1 MEQINGMLT
10 EQEIAAADACLRK
23 ALELGADKVRIT
35 LNKSLM
41 ELFGTLNGE
50 LDKVSHC
57 LDRSVSVCL
66 FVDGR
71 FGSFST
77 NRLVE
82 SELDDFLKKAIATV
96 RMLAEDPCRDLPDP
110 SRTAKNAVTGKE
122 LGLYDK
128 TYPALTSDERLKM
141 ALDAAI
147 FKKHSGDG
155 LISEEGEY
163 SDSIFDSLALDSN
176 GMRCR
181 HTETSFEYG
190 VEVTVQDAEGN
201 RFSSYWWDASP
212 MLKDLNIKDCGETA
226 FRRAMS
232 QTGPVKIESGKYSM
246 VIDSEVASR
255 LVTPVL
261 NALGGY
267 SLQQKNS
274 FMLDSLGKKMFP
286 EWLNICDRPA
296 SVGETGSRLFDSEGV
311 ATAETPIIEKGVVK
325 EYFINTYISRKT
337 GLDPTVEDAVRPVL
351 LPCAA
356 PSVAGKVIS
365 AGSVTG
371 TQLVADPV
379 VQPRSVAVE
388 ATCGKEELM
397 RLVGDGILVTG
408 FNGGNSNSATGDF
421 SFGVEGFLFRDGRI
435 VHPVREML
443 ITGNLL
449 TLWNNLLAA
458 GNDARFCKSKLI
470 PTLAF
475 GNVDFSG

>member
-1 MEQINGMLT
+1 MEEINGMLT
-10 EQEIAAADACLRK
+10 EQEIKVAGICLRK
-23 ALELGADKVRIT
+23 ALELGADKARVT

-50 LDKVSHC
+50 LDKVNHC
-57 LDRSVSVCL
+57 LDRSVSICL
-66 FVDGR
+66 FVDGK

-77 NRLVE
+77 NRLEE
-82 SELDDFLKKAIATV
+82 SELDGFIKKAIATV
-96 RMLAEDPCRDLPDP
+96 RMLADDPCRDLPAP
-110 SRTAKNAVTGKE
+110 SRTSKNAVTGME
-122 LGLYDK
+122 LGLYDSE
-128 TYPALTSDERLKM
+128 YPTLTSDERLRM

-147 FKKHSGDG
+147 FKKHCGNG

-163 SDSIFDSLALDSN
+163 SDSIFDSLVIDSN
-176 GMRCR
+176 GLRCR

-190 VEVTVQDAEGN
+190 VEVTVQDMDGN
-201 RFSSYWWDASP
+201 RFSGYWWDATP
-212 MLKDLNIKDCGETA
+212 MRKDLTIKDCGETA

-232 QTGPVKIESGKYSM
+232 RIGSVKVGSGKYDM

-274 FMLDSLGKKMFP
+274 FMLDSLGKRMFP
-286 EWLNICDRPA
+286 EWLNIWDKPV

-325 EYFINTYISRKT
+325 EYFVNTYMSKKM
-337 GLDPTVEDAVRPVL
+337 GVEPTVEDATRPVL
-351 LPCAA
+351 MPCVA
-356 PSVAGKVIS
+356 PVLAEKATP
-365 AGSVTG
+365 AGSETG
-371 TQLVADPV
+371 MN
-379 VQPRSVAVE
+379 RSVTVK

-397 RLVGDGILVTG
+397 RMVGDGILVTG

-421 SFGVEGFLFRDGRI
+421 SFGVEGFLFKDGKI

-475 GNVDFSG
+475 GNVDFSA

>member
-1 MEQINGMLT
+1 MEEINGMLT
-10 EQEIAAADACLRK
+10 VEEILVAEKCLEK
-23 ALELGADKVRIT
+23 SLALGADKARIT

-57 LDRSVSVCL
+57 LDRSISVCL
-66 FVDGR
+66 FVDGK

-82 SELDDFLKKAIATV
+82 SELDDFLNKAIATV

-122 LGLYDK
+122 LGLYDE
-128 TYPALTSDERLKM
+128 TYPALTSDERLRM
-141 ALDAAI
+141 AIEASI
-147 FKKHSGDG
+147 FKKHCGEG

-163 SDSIFDSLALDSN
+163 SDSIFDSLVLDSN
-176 GMRCR
+176 GLRCR

-190 VEVTVQDAEGN
+190 VEVTVQDADGN
-201 RFSSYWWDASP
+201 RFSGYWWDATP
-212 MLKDLNIKDCGETA
+212 MLKDLNISDCGETA
-226 FRRAMS
+226 LKRAMS
-232 QTGPVKIESGKYSM
+232 QIGP
-246 VIDSEVASR
+246 EVASR

-274 FMLDSLGKKMFP
+274 FMLDSLGKKVFP
-286 EWLNICDRPA
+286 EWLNIWDRPV

-311 ATAETPIIEKGVVK
+311 ATAETPIIENGVVN
-325 EYFINTYISRKT
+325 EYFINTYISKKM
-337 GLDPTVEDAVRPVL
+337 GVDPTIEDATRPVL
-351 LPCAA
+351 LPCVA
-356 PSVAGKVIS
+356 PSIAGKATS
-365 AGSVTG
+365 ESSMTG
-371 TQLVADPV
+371 TA
-379 VQPRSVAVE
+379 SVAEPVE

-397 RLVGDGILVTG
+397 RIVGDGILVTG

-421 SFGVEGFLFRDGRI
+421 SFGVEGFLFKDGKI

-475 GNVDFSG
+475 GNVDFSA

>member
-1 MEQINGMLT
+1 MEEINGMLT
-10 EQEIAAADACLRK
+10 EQEIRSADICLDK
-23 ALELGADKVRIT
+23 ALALGADKVRIT

-50 LDKVSHC
+50 LDKVNHC

-66 FVDGR
+66 FADGK

-82 SELDDFLKKAIATV
+82 SELDDFLKNAIATV
-96 RMLAEDPCRDLPDP
+96 RMLADDPCRDLPDP

-122 LGLYDK
+122 LGLYDSG
-128 TYPALTSDERLKM
+128 YPDLTSDERLRM
-141 ALDAAI
+141 ALGAAI
-147 FKKHSGDG
+147 FRKHSGDG

-163 SDSIFDSLALDSN
+163 SDTLFDTLVIDSN
-176 GMRCR
+176 GLCCR

-190 VEVTVQDAEGN
+190 VEVTVQDADGN
-201 RFSSYWWDASP
+201 RFCGYWWDATP
-212 MLKDLNIKDCGETA
+212 MLKDLNIRDCGETA
-226 FRRAMS
+226 FRRAVS
-232 QTGPVKIESGKYSM
+232 QIGPLRIESGKHNM

-274 FMLDSLGKKMFP
+274 FMLDSLGKKVFP
-286 EWLNICDRPA
+286 EWLNIMDRPV

-311 ATAETPIIEKGVVK
+311 ATAETPIIGSGVVK
-325 EYFINTYISRKT
+325 EYFVNTYMSRKM
-337 GLDPTVEDAVRPVL
+337 GIKPTVEDATRPVL
-351 LPCAA
+351 LPCIA
-356 PSVAGKVIS
+356 PILAEKVTS

-371 TQLVADPV
+371 EIG
-379 VQPRSVAVE
+379 R
-388 ATCGKEELM
+388 EELM

-421 SFGVEGFLFRDGRI
+421 SFGVEGFLFRDGKI
-435 VHPVREML
+435 VHPVRETL

-449 TLWNNLLAA
+449 TLWNSLLAA

-475 GNVDFSG
+475 GNVDFSA

>member
-1 MEQINGMLT
+1 MEEINGMLT
-10 EQEIAAADACLRK
+10 EQEIKVADSCLRK
-23 ALELGADKVRIT
+23 ALDLGADKVRVT

-50 LDKVSHC
+50 LDKVNHC

-66 FVDGR
+66 FADGK

-82 SELDDFLKKAIATV
+82 SELDDFLKNAIATV
-96 RMLAEDPCRDLPDP
+96 RMLADDPCRDLPEE

-122 LGLYDK
+122 LGLYDSG
-128 TYPALTSDERLKM
+128 YPDLTSDERLRM
-141 ALDAAI
+141 ALGAAI
-147 FKKHSGDG
+147 FRKHSGDG

-163 SDSIFDSLALDSN
+163 SDTIFDSLVTDSN
-176 GMRCR
+176 GLRCR

-190 VEVTVQDAEGN
+190 VEVTVQDADGN
-201 RFSSYWWDASP
+201 RFSGYWWDATP
-212 MLKDLNIKDCGETA
+212 MLKDLNIRDCGETA

-232 QTGPVKIESGKYSM
+232 QIGPLKIESGKHNM

-274 FMLDSLGKKMFP
+274 FMLDSLGKKVFP
-286 EWLNICDRPA
+286 EWLNIWDKPV

-311 ATAETPIIEKGVVK
+311 ATAETPIIGSGVVK
-325 EYFINTYISRKT
+325 EYFVNTYMSRKM
-337 GLDPTVEDAVRPVL
+337 GIKPTVEDATRPVL
-351 LPCAA
+351 LPCVA
-356 PSVAGKVIS
+356 PVLAEKVTS

-371 TQLVADPV
+371 EIG
-379 VQPRSVAVE
+379 R
-388 ATCGKEELM
+388 KELM

-421 SFGVEGFLFRDGRI
+421 SFGVEGFLFRDGKI
-435 VHPVREML
+435 VHPVRETL

-449 TLWNNLLAA
+449 TLWNSLLAA

-475 GNVDFSG
+475 GNVDFSA

>member
-1 MEQINGMLT
+1 MEEINGMLT
-10 EQEIAAADACLRK
+10 ENEIRVADKCVEK
-23 ALELGADKVRIT
+23 ALGLGAEKVRLT

-41 ELFGTLNGE
+41 ELFGTLNGG

-57 LDRSVSVCL
+57 LDRSISVCL
-66 FVDGR
+66 FVDGK

-82 SELDDFLKKAIATV
+82 NELDDFLKKAISTV
-96 RMLAEDPCRDLPDP
+96 RMLADDPCRDLPDP
-110 SRTAKNAVTGKE
+110 SRTVKTALTGKE
-122 LGLYDK
+122 LKLYDDD
-128 TYPALTSDERLKM
+128 YPRLTSDRRLKM
-141 ALDAAI
+141 ALNASI
-147 FKKHSGDG
+147 FKKHCDEG

-163 SDSIFDSLALDSN
+163 SDTIFDSMVIDSN
-176 GMRCR
+176 GLRCR

-190 VEVTVQDAEGN
+190 VEVTVQDADGN
-201 RFSSYWWDASP
+201 RFSSYWWDAAP
-212 MLKDLNIKDCGETA
+212 MLNDLKINSCGEVA
-226 FRRAMS
+226 FKRAIS
-232 QTGPVKIESGKYSM
+232 QTGPVRIGSGKYVM
-246 VIDSEVASR
+246 VIESEVASR

-286 EWLNICDRPA
+286 EWMNIWDRPA

-311 ATAETPIIEKGVVK
+311 ATAETPIIENGVVN
-325 EYFINTYISRKT
+325 EYFINTYMSKKI
-337 GLDPTVEDAVRPVL
+337 GIEPTIEDATRPVL
-351 LPCAA
+351 LTCVA
-356 PSVAGKVIS
+356 PSIASKVTSTSSVTDRDSVAGQTS
-365 AGSVTG
+365 
-371 TQLVADPV
+371 LVAEP
-379 VQPRSVAVE
+379 VE
-388 ATCGKEELM
+388 ATCGKDELM

-421 SFGVEGFLFRDGRI
+421 SFGVEGFLFKDGKI

-475 GNVDFSG
+475 GNVDFSA

>member
-1 MEQINGMLT
+1 MEVIDGMLT
-10 EQEIAAADACLRK
+10 EQEIRSADICLGK
-23 ALELGADKVRIT
+23 ALALGADKVRIT

-50 LDKVSHC
+50 LDKVNRC

-66 FVDGR
+66 FVDGK

-77 NRLVE
+77 NRLDE
-82 SELDDFLKKAIATV
+82 SELDDFLKNAIATV
-96 RMLAEDPCRDLPDP
+96 RMLADDPCRDLPDP

-122 LGLYDK
+122 LGLYDSG
-128 TYPALTSDERLKM
+128 YPDLTSDERLRM

-147 FKKHSGDG
+147 FRKHSGDG

-163 SDSIFDSLALDSN
+163 SDTIFDSLVIDSN
-176 GMRCR
+176 GLRCR

-190 VEVTVQDAEGN
+190 VEVTVQDADGN
-201 RFSSYWWDASP
+201 RFSGYWWDATP
-212 MLKDLNIKDCGETA
+212 MLKDLNIRDCGGTA

-232 QTGPVKIESGKYSM
+232 QIGPVRIESGKRNM

-286 EWLNICDRPA
+286 EWLSIMDRPVSA
-296 SVGETGSRLFDSEGV
+296 GETGSRLFDSEGV
-311 ATAETPIIEKGVVK
+311 ATAETPIIENGVVK
-325 EYFINTYISRKT
+325 EYFVNTYMSRKM
-337 GLDPTVEDAVRPVL
+337 GVEPTVEDATRPVL
-351 LPCAA
+351 LPCVA
-356 PSVAGKVIS
+356 PALAEKVTS
-365 AGSVTG
+365 AGSATG
-371 TQLVADPV
+371 VSLAAEP
-379 VQPRSVAVE
+379 AE
-388 ATCGKEELM
+388 ATGATGKEELM

-421 SFGVEGFLFRDGRI
+421 SFGVEGFLFRDGKV
-435 VHPVREML
+435 VHPVRETL
-443 ITGNLL
+443 ITGNLI
-449 TLWNNLLAA
+449 TLWNSLLAA

-475 GNVDFSG
+475 GNVDFSA